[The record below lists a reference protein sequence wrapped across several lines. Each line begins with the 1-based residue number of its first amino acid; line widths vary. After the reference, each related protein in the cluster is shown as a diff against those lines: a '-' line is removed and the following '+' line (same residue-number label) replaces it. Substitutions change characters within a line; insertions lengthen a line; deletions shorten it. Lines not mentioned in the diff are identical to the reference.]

1 MTGFALVIAGA
12 AVLGILLMLLM
23 KKKTGI
29 KTRSAFLFGVL
40 AVPLCILL
48 GRAAF
53 WLCSVSWIR
62 NSGKSFWD
70 LAGSGYTYMLYGA
83 VLGGFTAAFLTA
95 KISGES
101 FGSVADAAAAP
112 AALVIAA
119 GRFAEYLVDAGFG
132 SGIVEWFDP
141 CEAWSMI
148 AWENPD
154 AICRFPFGVQNYYGT
169 WRFSINLWEGLAAV
183 VFLTVL
189 LTMKKRRTGG
199 AATLLM
205 LMYASCQILF
215 ESMRKDEVI
224 IWGFVK
230 ANQLISAL
238 VVLSVLVFCWIRQ
251 PKEQRT
257 RMELLIRT
265 ALLLL
270 CAGIVMLMEFALDQK
285 IDFLMWMRADLS
297 YMVMTACCACMLL
310 TVLPAW
316 RKAWPV
322 QKVTEQG
329 PDFPE
334 IPAKTQR

>member
-1 MTGFALVIAGA
+1 MASYALVIGA
-12 AVLGILLMLLM
+12 AAAAALLLMLLQ

-29 KTRSAFLFGVL
+29 KTRTAFIFGAL

-48 GRAAF
+48 GRGAF
-53 WLCSVSWIR
+53 WLCSLAWIR
-62 NSGKSFWD
+62 TSGLSFWD
-70 LAGSGYTYMLYGA
+70 FVGTGYTYMLYGA
-83 VLGGFTAAFLTA
+83 VIGGFAAAFLTA
-95 KISGES
+95 KINGES
-101 FGSVADAAAAP
+101 FGTVADAAAAP
-112 AALVIAA
+112 AALLIAA

-132 SGIVEWFDP
+132 SGIAEWFDP
-141 CEAWSMI
+141 YEEWSMI
-148 AWENPD
+148 AWEDPEP
-154 AICRFPFGVQNYYGT
+154 ICRFPFAVQNYYGS

-183 VFLTVL
+183 VFLIVL

-215 ESMRKDEVI
+215 ESMRKDDVI

-238 VVLSVLVFCWIRQ
+238 VVLGILIFCWMKQ
-251 PKEQRT
+251 PEGQRT
-257 RMELLIRT
+257 RKELLIRI

-285 IDFLMWMRADLS
+285 IEFLMWMRADLS
-297 YMVMTACCACMLL
+297 YIVMAVCCVGMLL

-316 RKAWPV
+316 RKAWPE
-322 QKVTEQG
+322 QK
-329 PDFPE
+329 
-334 IPAKTQR
+334 A

>member
-12 AVLGILLMLLM
+12 AVLGLLLMLLM

-29 KTRSAFLFGVL
+29 RTRTAFLFGVL
-40 AVPLCILL
+40 AVPLCILT

-53 WLCSVSWIR
+53 WLCSIAWIR
-62 NSGKSFWD
+62 SGGKSFWD
-70 LAGSGYTYMLYGA
+70 FIGSGYTYMLYGA
-83 VLGGFTAAFLTA
+83 VTGGFAAAFLSA

-101 FGSVADAAAAP
+101 FGCVADAAAAP
-112 AALVIAA
+112 ASLVIAA

-141 CEAWSMI
+141 CEEWSMI
-148 AWENPD
+148 AWENPE

-183 VFLTVL
+183 VFLIVL
-189 LTMKKRRTGG
+189 LVMKKRRTGG

-238 VVLSVLVFCWIRQ
+238 VVPGVLIFCWMKQTKAQRNL
-251 PKEQRT
+251 KELVLR
-257 RMELLIRT
+257 IG
-265 ALLLL
+265 LLLL
-270 CAGIVMLMEFALDQK
+270 CAGAVMLMEFALDQK

-297 YMVMTACCACMLL
+297 YMVMAVCCVCMLL
-310 TVLPAW
+310 IVLPAW

-334 IPAKTQR
+334 IPAETQR